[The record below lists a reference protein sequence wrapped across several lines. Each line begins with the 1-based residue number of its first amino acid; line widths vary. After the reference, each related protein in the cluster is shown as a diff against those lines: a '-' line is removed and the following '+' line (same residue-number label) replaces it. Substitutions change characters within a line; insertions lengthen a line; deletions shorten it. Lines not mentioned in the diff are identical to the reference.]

1 MISVNRKNGDGWL
14 GEEVE
19 TATPADARGMAV
31 SSWDNVGVKLG
42 KEVWGALL
50 HRQRVLCWVRFA
62 LQSLSAEC

>member
-1 MISVNRKNGDGWL
+1 M
-14 GEEVE
+14 E